1 MATTGSKTTTGSRKK
16 ASALALNRA
25 DRILR
30 FVLTGVLFYAIAAS
44 HFVPPVSAGPHG
56 DPASGPMRS
65 LVAHRAVDGIG
76 GSLSVNLTAALTQEA
91 ANAIDIEKACL
102 AQAVYFEARGETKL
116 GQRAVAQ
123 VIIQRTKNKN
133 FPATICGVVYQGAER
148 RTGCQFSFTCNGSM
162 NRPVDEAVWRNAL
175 SVADYMLHGPGRNE
189 DYTGRAT
196 HFHTLAVAPVWAAS
210 MVHTVTI
217 GNHIFYRF
225 APRARSA
232 S

>member
-1 MATTGSKTTTGSRKK
+1 MGKTGSKKK
-16 ASALALNRA
+16 AAALALNRA

-30 FVLTGVLFYAIAAS
+30 IVLTGALFYAIAAS
-44 HFVPPVSAGPHG
+44 HFVDAVTAGP
-56 DPASGPMRS
+56 DAGPVRS

-76 GSLSVNLTAALTQEA
+76 GSLSVSLTAALTEEA
-91 ANAIDIEKACL
+91 ASAIDIEKACL

-123 VIIQRTKNKN
+123 VIIQRTKNRN
-133 FPATICGVVYQGAER
+133 FPSTICGVVYQGAER
-148 RTGCQFSFTCNGSM
+148 RTGCQFSFTCNGAM
-162 NRPVDEAVWRNAL
+162 NRPVDETVWRNAL
-175 SVADYMLHGPGRNE
+175 NVADYMLHGPGRNE

-210 MVHTVTI
+210 MVRTVTI

-225 APRARSA
+225 APRTRSA